1 MKFWDT
7 NYAKLNTEA
16 IFGNVDKNKDGEI
29 QEEEWIYFWEHVKGT
44 GYSDEEIMEEVNIYI
59 YIYIYTNYSS
69 LLGVISSLH
78 YQAICVLYENI

>member
-59 YIYIYTNYSS
+59 YIYIYQ
-69 LLGVISSLH
+69 LLESIGGYFISSLSS
-78 YQAICVLYENI
+78 YLRII